1 MKLLLPLF
9 LTIFAFQV
17 NAQLV
22 VNSSITPINIVQNYL
37 VGAGVT
43 VSNITFNGMPGN
55 SADPQ
60 IGSFNA
66 MNTNLGIDSGLV
78 MCTGMTSNALGPNNT
93 SGAGTDFFTSSADP
107 DLNAISSV
115 SINDAAILEFD
126 IIPTGDTLKFKYS
139 FASEEY
145 MEYVGGGINDAF
157 GIFLSGTGITG
168 PYSNSSVNIALVPGT
183 TTPISI
189 DNVNAFTNAAYYV
202 DNGDGFTAPYNG
214 SNTYIQYDGRTVT
227 LTASYPVQCGGSY
240 HLKFAIGDGV
250 DGVFD
255 SGVFIEAGSLSSS
268 GVQVNLQ
275 TPVGFFSNVPGVVY
289 EDCAIGSD
297 VDFIFIR
304 PDSNSSDTVYFNIG
318 GNAINGLDYT
328 NIPNNFVVFNNS
340 DTTILTISAIGDGLV
355 EGVDTLWITVPIASS
370 GPCSLLYDTTYLYI
384 SDPYEVI
391 PYAGPDSI
399 YFCVGQ
405 ILDFTGNVN
414 IGIPPYNYSWS
425 NGVNNTNVNYTIAQL
440 GSDTLILNVT
450 DACGFIGA
458 DTVYFFQ
465 QSPPPIYVDAGPDTT
480 LSCAGQSVQLGGAGS
495 GGVPQLNLYWNNVT
509 DPNLIV
515 QPLVTTSYVLTAV
528 DDCLNEAY
536 DTMTVIVPPYI
547 PFDLVQ
553 SDSVNMV
560 TCLGDP
566 GTLFGYPIA
575 GGTAPYS
582 YSWSTGSTD
591 SLINVTVISN
601 NANYVLTIEDAC
613 GLDTT
618 VNFTYSSNQTAI
630 NFDVSS
636 ERQCRNADS
645 TASLKYVLTGGA
657 PPYQITNLSL
667 PPGVLGYTIDTVS
680 NTILI
685 DYAQV
690 GIYSFEVTDQCGTV
704 ETDSSNLV
712 LNTCAV
718 STPNVMTPNGDG
730 VNDELVFGG
739 LSYHPNSE
747 LYVYNR
753 WGGLVYSNMD
763 YQNDWDGGGLTA
775 GLYFYVLIL
784 TDGTIPGQFNGH
796 INIFY

>member
-1 MKLLLPLF
+1 M
-9 LTIFAFQV
+9 
-17 NAQLV
+17 
-22 VNSSITPINIVQNYL
+22 
-37 VGAGVT
+37 
-43 VSNITFNGMPGN
+43 
-55 SADPQ
+55 
-60 IGSFNA
+60 
-66 MNTNLGIDSGLV
+66 
-78 MCTGMTSNALGPNNT
+78 
-93 SGAGTDFFTSSADP
+93 
-107 DLNAISSV
+107 
-115 SINDAAILEFD
+115 
-126 IIPTGDTLKFKYS
+126 
-139 FASEEY
+139 
-145 MEYVGGGINDAF
+145 
-157 GIFLSGTGITG
+157 
-168 PYSNSSVNIALVPGT
+168 
-183 TTPISI
+183 
-189 DNVNAFTNAAYYV
+189 
-202 DNGDGFTAPYNG
+202 
-214 SNTYIQYDGRTVT
+214 
-227 LTASYPVQCGGSY
+227 
-240 HLKFAIGDGV
+240 
-250 DGVFD
+250 
-255 SGVFIEAGSLSSS
+255 
-268 GVQVNLQ
+268 
-275 TPVGFFSNVPGVVY
+275 
-289 EDCAIGSD
+289 
-297 VDFIFIR
+297 
-304 PDSNSSDTVYFNIG
+304 
-318 GNAINGLDYT
+318 
-328 NIPNNFVVFNNS
+328 
-340 DTTILTISAIGDGLV
+340 
-355 EGVDTLWITVPIASS
+355 
-370 GPCSLLYDTTYLYI
+370 
-384 SDPYEVI
+384 
-391 PYAGPDSI
+391 
-399 YFCVGQ
+399 
-405 ILDFTGNVN
+405 
-414 IGIPPYNYSWS
+414 
-425 NGVNNTNVNYTIAQL
+425 
-440 GSDTLILNVT
+440 
-450 DACGFIGA
+450 
-458 DTVYFFQ
+458 
-465 QSPPPIYVDAGPDTT
+465 
-480 LSCAGQSVQLGGAGS
+480 GGAGS